1 MVIVIM
7 GGRCCGKSTLA
18 NAICE
23 KVHADVYTNR
33 AYLQMDDD
41 ETEAKVRFMS
51 MLDLAQTTEDY
62 VIYLI
67 NDPALTELLPPCS
80 LRVLCKTT
88 LKNVKKRFEAQLG
101 EKLTPP
107 VAAMLEKQYRSFDG
121 CAHAMALDPTSGDTS
136 LLAAEVL
143 GEAQLLV
150 NCFRAG
156 KEAAP

>member
-1 MVIVIM
+1 MVIAIM
-7 GGRCCGKSTLA
+7 GGRCCGKSALS

-23 KVHADVYTNR
+23 KIHADVYMNR
-33 AYLQMDDD
+33 AYLELDDD

-51 MLDLAQTTEDY
+51 MLDRAQTTDDY
-62 VIYLI
+62 LIYLI
-67 NDPALTELLPPCS
+67 NDPALTELLPPCC

-88 LKNVKKRFEAQLG
+88 LKNVKRRFEAQLG

-121 CAHAMALDPTSGDTS
+121 CAHALILDPTSGDTS

-143 GEAQLLV
+143 DEARLLVDRVREAQQ
-150 NCFRAG
+150 
-156 KEAAP
+156 